1 MFISFMNVDPW
12 FFSIVGQK
20 RNLPPAATAFAGSFA
35 VRVAAFALAG
45 DRDTLDNVA
54 CKRSNCETACKNNYR
69 EELFHNCSVFAAVP
83 ACFHQLRTR
92 IPNLTS
98 GAPLSRMVF
107 TFRIRAGQMPNL
119 RARSFLW

>member
-1 MFISFMNVDPW
+1 MWMH
-12 FFSIVGQK
+12 
-20 RNLPPAATAFAGSFA
+20 GSFQSS
-35 VRVAAFALAG
+35 VRRETCRQLPLLLQCPSLSGLRLSRVLAG

-98 GAPLSRMVF
+98 GAPLSSMVF
-107 TFRIRAGQMPNL
+107 TFRIRAGQM
-119 RARSFLW
+119 